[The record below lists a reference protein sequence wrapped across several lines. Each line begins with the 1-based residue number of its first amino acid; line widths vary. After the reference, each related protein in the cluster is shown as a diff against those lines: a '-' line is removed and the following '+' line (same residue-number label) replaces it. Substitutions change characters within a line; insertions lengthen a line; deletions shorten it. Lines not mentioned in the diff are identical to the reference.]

1 MCLAHDKHL
10 WRISW
15 AQILF
20 FEVAMEKKH
29 DADRVHIS
37 VLPY

>member
-1 MCLAHDKHL
+1 MKNTDDVLAEP
-10 WRISW
+10 RFY
-15 AQILF
+15 F
-20 FEVAMEKKH
+20 FEEPMEKKH